1 MTGPGPAAASDGR
14 RSPDRTRRPP
24 PGPVRRLRLP
34 DFERFRLSNGLEV
47 RVAENR
53 RVPEVSLRL
62 VIEAG
67 AGAEAESQ
75 GGVAELTGRLLTEGA
90 GERGA
95 YAVATWLDRLGAGFH
110 AAVSYDAAVL
120 SMHFL
125 SEVTEEALAF
135 LATVVREP
143 RFDEEEV
150 ERVRAE
156 RLDEI
161 EREQDEP
168 ATVADH
174 RLIEAVYREHLYG
187 RPAAGKRETVER
199 LGADEVRSFH
209 RTRYGPR
216 DAFLVAC
223 GDISPIE
230 LRESLERRLGDWSGG
245 SGRQD
250 PPPIG
255 AARVSGGVVL
265 VDRPGSPQAEVRVG
279 APGAAYGAP
288 DQFAITVANA
298 ILGGLFN
305 SRLNMN
311 LREEK
316 GWTYG
321 ARSLFRFRRGAGP
334 FVARTAVETPV
345 TAATF
350 QEILGELRGLA
361 VRPPTDEELGLAKNA
376 LTLSLPLQFETNGQV
391 VRRVSKQLLYDLPED
406 YWERFRERVE
416 AVTRDEVVAAA
427 ERYMD
432 PERMEMVAVTDAAA
446 TREPL
451 AEVAPLAVL

>member
-1 MTGPGPAAASDGR
+1 M
-14 RSPDRTRRPP
+14 
-24 PGPVRRLRLP
+24 
-34 DFERFRLSNGLEV
+34 
-47 RVAENR
+47 AENH

-62 VIEAG
+62 AVEAG
-67 AGAEAESQ
+67 AGAEPGTQ
-75 GGVAELTGRLLTEGA
+75 GGVAELTARLLTEGA
-90 GERGA
+90 GERDA
-95 YAVATWLDRLGAGFH
+95 YGVATWLDRLGAGFH
-110 AAVSYDAAVL
+110 AAVSYDAAIL

-125 SEVTEEALAF
+125 SEVTEEVLAF
-135 LATVVREP
+135 LATVVRHP
-143 RFDEEEV
+143 RFDDEEV

-174 RLIEAVYREHLYG
+174 RLIEAVYGNHLYG

-199 LGADEVRSFH
+199 LGPEEVRAFH
-209 RTRYGPR
+209 GTRYGPR

-223 GDISPIE
+223 GDVFPME
-230 LRESLERRLGDWSGG
+230 LRESLERRLGDWTDGA
-245 SGRQD
+245 GRQEG
-250 PPPIG
+250 PPIPKPR
-255 AARVSGGVVL
+255 ASGGVVL

-288 DQFAITVANA
+288 DQFAIIVANA
-298 ILGGLFN
+298 VLGGLFN

-361 VRPPTDEELGLAKNA
+361 ARPPSDEELRLAKNA

-391 VRRVSKQLLYDLPED
+391 VRRVSKQLLYGLPED
-406 YWERFRERVE
+406 YWERYRERVE
-416 AVTRDEVVAAA
+416 AVSREEVAAAA

-432 PERMEMVAVTDAAA
+432 PERMEMVTVTDAAA
-446 TREPL
+446 TRESL